1 LQYYPEFYDFTP
13 EHISSILWHN
23 QTNFHYFQDDDYI
36 CLMRTCTVEK
46 RMQTNAPFGDDC

>member
-13 EHISSILWHN
+13 EHISSILWYN

-46 RMQTNAPFGDDC
+46 RMQTDAPFGDD